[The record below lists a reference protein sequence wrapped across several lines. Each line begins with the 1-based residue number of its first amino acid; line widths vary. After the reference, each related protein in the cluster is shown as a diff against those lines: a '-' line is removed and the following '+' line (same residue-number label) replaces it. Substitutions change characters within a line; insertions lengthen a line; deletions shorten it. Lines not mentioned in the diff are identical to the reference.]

1 VTPRPLAFLAAALI
15 GEAVSVAA
23 QSPRSSP
30 SPLGMPLQQ
39 SRYAVIA
46 PIAGAKAPLG
56 DSAFLHLR
64 GPEPR

>member
-1 VTPRPLAFLAAALI
+1 
-15 GEAVSVAA
+15 
-23 QSPRSSP
+23 
-30 SPLGMPLQQ
+30 MPLQQ

-46 PIAGAKAPLG
+46 PIAGAKAPFG